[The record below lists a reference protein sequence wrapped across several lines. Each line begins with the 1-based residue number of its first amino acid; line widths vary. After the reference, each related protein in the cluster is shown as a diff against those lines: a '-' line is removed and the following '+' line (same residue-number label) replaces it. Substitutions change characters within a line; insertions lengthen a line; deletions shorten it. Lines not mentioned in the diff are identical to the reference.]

1 MLIRASSRIAVGVTM
16 IVAAGCGK
24 DPASSPTEVITVP
37 VFEEVAS
44 DAAIAGNDDVH
55 QLHVSPRGENE
66 VPARD
71 TRAKGEATFVVSHDG
86 QSVHYTL
93 TVSQID
99 NPFMAH
105 IHMAAAGV
113 NGPIVQWLFPSTA
126 VAPGPTGIGQTS
138 GLLATGEFTSST
150 FVGPLAGKTMADLL
164 NAIRAGN
171 AYVNVHT
178 SSGVA
183 GDTPHAGNFPGGEIR
198 AQLEPKH

>member
-1 MLIRASSRIAVGVTM
+1 MRASSSIAVGATL
-16 IVAAGCGK
+16 IVIAGCGK
-24 DPASSPTEVITVP
+24 DRASSPTEVFTVP

-44 DAAIAGNDDVH
+44 DAAITGGDDVH

-71 TRAKGEATFVVSHDG
+71 TRAKGEATFVVSQDG

-93 TVSQID
+93 TVSQIE

-126 VAPGPTGIGQTS
+126 VGPGPTGIGLTS

-150 FVGPLAGKTMADLL
+150 FVGPLAGKTMADLI
-164 NAIRAGN
+164 NAIRSGH

-183 GDTPHAGNFPGGEIR
+183 GAPLAPGNFPGGEIR

>member
-1 MLIRASSRIAVGVTM
+1 MLMRVSSRIAVGAMLV
-16 IVAAGCGK
+16 IVAGCAK
-24 DPASSPTEVITVP
+24 DPASSPTEVIKVPIYERTVD
-37 VFEEVAS
+37 
-44 DAAIAGNDDVH
+44 DAGVNGGAIHEA
-55 QLHVSPRGENE
+55 HVNLRGENE
-66 VPARD
+66 VPARE
-71 TRAKGEATFVVSHDG
+71 TAAKGEATFVVSQDG
-86 QSVHYTL
+86 QSVHYIL

-126 VAPGPTGIGQTS
+126 VAPGPLGS
-138 GLLATGEFTSST
+138 GLTNGMIAKGDFTAAT

-178 SSGVA
+178 SSGVP
-183 GDTPHAGNFPGGEIR
+183 GDTPHPGNFPGGEIR
-198 AQLEPKH
+198 EQLP